1 MTPGRTF
8 VELEVGAEIAT
19 LLGSGL
25 RIRGE
30 IRLPANRMPDIL
42 LVCLPGGGMNRNYFD
57 LPTPEGEPGASFA
70 DAMTAKGFAV
80 AMLDPLGIGESS
92 VPVDPYDLTPE
103 VQARALAEAVDA
115 LLQLLRKGA
124 VAGLPALP
132 DICSVGVGHSYGAA
146 LSIGIQTYRRPY
158 LGLALFGFGV
168 APMPRFERNSEQ
180 AVPDAALP
188 VEEGRARLSQSVR
201 AIFPKPY
208 LDIEPTGGERAKILL
223 RANDRLLAT
232 TAYSTMLPFLF
243 QAGAAAIDV
252 PVLLAF
258 GDRDL
263 HGVPHDNVSHYPKS
277 NDVSLLVLPETRHN
291 HFTYTSRAKLFDRL
305 AQWTQ
310 IL

>member
-1 MTPGRTF
+1 MTPARTF
-8 VELEVGAEIAT
+8 VELEVGADIAA
-19 LLGSGL
+19 LLGTEL

-30 IRLPANRMPDIL
+30 ILAPSNTTPSFL

-57 LPTPEGEPGASFA
+57 LPTPEGEPTASFA

-92 VPVDPYDLTPE
+92 VPADPYELTPE
-103 VQARALAEAVDA
+103 VQARALAA
-115 LLQLLRKGA
+115 A
-124 VAGLPALP
+124 VAVLVQRVRSGDISGLPALP
-132 DICSVGVGHSYGAA
+132 DIRIVGVGHSYGAA
-146 LSIGIQTYRRPY
+146 LSVGIQARQPTYA
-158 LGLALFGFGV
+158 GLALFGFGV
-168 APMPRFERNSEQ
+168 APMPRFDRNSEH

-188 VEEGRARLSQSVR
+188 VEEGRARLPQAVR
-201 AIFPKPY
+201 AIFQKPY

-232 TAYSTMLPFLF
+232 TAYSTMLPYLF
-243 QAGAAAIDV
+243 QTDAAAIDV

-263 HGVPHDNVSHYPKS
+263 HGLPHDNVRHYPKS
-277 NDVSLLVLPETRHN
+277 NDVTLLVLPETRHN
-291 HFTYTSRAKLFDRL
+291 HFTYVTRARLFDRL

-310 IL
+310 NL

>member
-1 MTPGRTF
+1 MTSTRTF
-8 VELEVGAEIAT
+8 VELTVGVDIVASH
-19 LLGSGL
+19 GSDL

-30 IRLPANRMPDIL
+30 ILLPSDTTPSFL

-57 LPTPEGEPGASFA
+57 LPTPEGEATASFA
-70 DAMTAKGFAV
+70 NAMTAKGFAV

-92 VPVDPYDLTPE
+92 VPADPHDLTPE
-103 VQARALAEAVDA
+103 MQSRALAAAVEA
-115 LLQLLRKGA
+115 LLQRVRTGGIT
-124 VAGLPALP
+124 GLAALP
-132 DICSVGVGHSYGAA
+132 GIRGIGVGHSYGAA
-146 LSIGIQTYRRPY
+146 LSIGIQARRRPY

-168 APMPRFERNSEQ
+168 APMPRFDRNSEH

-188 VEEGRARLSQSVR
+188 VEEGRARLPQSVR

-223 RANDRLLAT
+223 HANDRLLAT

-243 QAGAAAIDV
+243 QADAAAIDV
-252 PVLLAF
+252 PIMLAF

-263 HGVPHDNVSHYPKS
+263 HGLPHENVRYYPNS
-277 NDVSLLVLPETRHN
+277 NDITLLVLPETRHN
-291 HFTYTSRAKLFDRL
+291 HFTYTTRATLFERL
-305 AQWTQ
+305 ARWTE

>member
-1 MTPGRTF
+1 MTPARTF
-8 VELEVGAEIAT
+8 VELEVGADIAAA
-19 LLGSGL
+19 LGLEL

-30 IRLPANRMPDIL
+30 ILVPAETTPDFL

-57 LPTPEGEPGASFA
+57 LPTPAGEATASFV

-92 VPVDPYDLTPE
+92 VPADPYDLTPD

-115 LLQLLRKGA
+115 LVRRVRTGGIS
-124 VAGLPALP
+124 GLPALP
-132 DICSVGVGHSYGAA
+132 NIRIVGVGHSYGAA
-146 LSIGIQTYRRPY
+146 LSVGIQAYRPCY
-158 LGLALFGFGV
+158 VGLALFGFGV
-168 APMPRFERNSEQ
+168 APMPRFDRSSEH

-188 VEEGRARLSQSVR
+188 IEEGRARLPQAVR
-201 AIFPKPY
+201 AIFQKPY
-208 LDIEPTGGERAKILL
+208 LDIEPTGGERAKILA

-232 TAYSTMLPFLF
+232 TAYSTMLPWLF
-243 QAGAAAIDV
+243 QANAAAIDV

-263 HGVPHDNVSHYPKS
+263 HGLPHENVRHYPNS
-277 NDVSLLVLPETRHN
+277 NDVTLLVLPETRHN
-291 HFTYTSRAKLFDRL
+291 HFIYETRATLFDRL